1 MRLKSDF
8 IVSATI
14 RRAELGGAFAALR
27 KRGGAEAGAI
37 FVVVDRLDGTCQL
50 FGPAP
55 QAHYAA
61 EDGARAFTRM
71 HVVETVTREAIESRL
86 EKEIRFDPDLWIL
99 EIEARD
105 GQAFLDNI
113 V

>member
-1 MRLKSDF
+1 MRLRSDF

-37 FVVVDRLDGTCQL
+37 FIVVDRLDGSYL
-50 FGPAP
+50 LYGPAP
-55 QAHYAA
+55 QAHYSA

-71 HVVETVTREAIESRL
+71 HSDENISRELLETRL

-99 EIEARD
+99 EIESRS
-105 GQAFLDNI
+105 GQAFIDNI

>member
-27 KRGGAEAGAI
+27 KRGGMEAGAI

-55 QAHYAA
+55 QAHYGA

-71 HVVETVTREAIESRL
+71 HPDETASREVIEARL
-86 EKEIRFDPDLWIL
+86 EKEMRFDPDLWIL
-99 EIEARD
+99 EIEDRN

>member
-37 FVVVDRLDGTCQL
+37 FVVIDRLDGTCQL

-55 QAHYAA
+55 QAHYTA

-71 HVVETVTREAIESRL
+71 HAQETATREAIEARL

-99 EIEARD
+99 EIESRD

-113 V
+113 I

>member
-37 FVVVDRLDGTCQL
+37 FVVIDRLDGTCQL

-55 QAHYAA
+55 QAHYGA
-61 EDGARAFTRM
+61 EDGARAFIRM
-71 HVVETVTREAIESRL
+71 HAEETASREAVEDRL
-86 EKEIRFDPDLWIL
+86 AKEIRFDPDLWIL
-99 EIEARD
+99 EIESRD

>member
-37 FVVVDRLDGTCQL
+37 FVVIDRLDGTCQL

-55 QAHYAA
+55 QAHYTA

-71 HVVETVTREAIESRL
+71 HRPETISREEIEKRL

-105 GQAFLDNI
+105 GQGFLDNI